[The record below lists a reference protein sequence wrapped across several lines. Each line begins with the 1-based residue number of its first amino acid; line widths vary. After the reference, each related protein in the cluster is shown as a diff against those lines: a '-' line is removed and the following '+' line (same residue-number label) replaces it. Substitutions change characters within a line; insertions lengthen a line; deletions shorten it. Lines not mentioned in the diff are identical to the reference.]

1 MVQTSCQDRVQ
12 AHALPEQRQGEKGL
26 FFQQRQ
32 GFFAAA
38 KYKERKLFMDE
49 IKVVPYIPDEDY
61 DNPAM
66 VVDFYEFTMANCLF
80 LHGFKNTTLVFDMF
94 FRKNPDN
101 MGYSISAGQRKLTR
115 FLLNY
120 HFNEQ
125 DIRWLRTKG
134 MSEEFCEYLRTYKW
148 KGDMYALPEGTVC
161 YPHVQM
167 VRIECDLVGAILI
180 ETYLLQ
186 TMNFHSLI
194 TTKATRVTGLNTHTP
209 RSVMEFGTRRAQGE
223 SAGNDGAYAAVLGG
237 CIGTANCLA
246 EMKYGSEV
254 KAVGTVAHSFIEF
267 FPTEFDA
274 FKAFADTYPDSV
286 SLLLD
291 TYNIME
297 SGLPNLIKLDDY
309 LIEKYPNDP
318 NRRVKSARI
327 DSGDLARG
335 SKRLRKA
342 LDAAG
347 KPYIKLVAS
356 NGLDERKIANME
368 LYEHAHFDS
377 YGVGENLITSASD
390 PVFGGVYKL
399 VAVKL
404 PDGTY
409 QPKMKCSDSA
419 SKAIIPG
426 KKMPWRLYDE
436 NGQAQ
441 CDLIAMDGEVIEAG
455 KPVKMVNLDPDA
467 IERTITITPTK
478 VKQLL
483 VPHILNGELAIELP
497 GMAEKKAYI
506 AKQLTE
512 ETWETE
518 LRIEMPHKHYVN
530 MTPAVAECRAK
541 MYSELHGGKV

>member
-26 FFQQRQ
+26 LFQQRQ

-267 FPTEFDA
+267 FPTEFDS

-478 VKQLL
+478 VKRLL